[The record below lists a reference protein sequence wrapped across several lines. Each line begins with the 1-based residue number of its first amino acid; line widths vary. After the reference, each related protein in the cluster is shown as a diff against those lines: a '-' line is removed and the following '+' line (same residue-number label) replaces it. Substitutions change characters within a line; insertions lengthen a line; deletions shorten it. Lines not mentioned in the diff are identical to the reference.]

1 MTSFEEYANNILK
14 AAKIYK
20 ETFRIIQSDSKKQE
34 DTNDEI
40 QNQQDN
46 PFNINTICP
55 TLDSITNSIL
65 NGITVST
72 PTTTDI
78 LLNKTCEAINGSL
91 KAVYLVKEVSDLT
104 GLEDWKIRRYIS
116 NGILRSDAN
125 IPPCIN
131 GKTFLL
137 ISKRSLLTF
146 IELRKTEIIGTQ
158 KFKEKVEQ
166 IIKERKEFISNF
178 LSQVEIL
185 INLGE
190 NEIKQE
196 NHNKNNEENTK
207 IVSFLQLLKLER
219 EFFTKQ
225 KKKLEIEEINTTC

>member
-1 MTSFEEYANNILK
+1 M
-14 AAKIYK
+14 
-20 ETFRIIQSDSKKQE
+20 
-34 DTNDEI
+34 
-40 QNQQDN
+40 
-46 PFNINTICP
+46 
-55 TLDSITNSIL
+55 
-65 NGITVST
+65 
-72 PTTTDI
+72 
-78 LLNKTCEAINGSL
+78 
-91 KAVYLVKEVSDLT
+91 
-104 GLEDWKIRRYIS
+104 
-116 NGILRSDAN
+116 RSDAN

>member
-1 MTSFEEYANNILK
+1 MTSFEEYTNNILK

-20 ETFRIIQSDSKKQE
+20 ETFRIIQSDSRNQE

-40 QNQQDN
+40 QKQQDN
-46 PFNINTICP
+46 SSKINTICP

-65 NGITVST
+65 NGITVSN

-91 KAVYLVKEVSDLT
+91 KAGYLVKEVSDLT
-104 GLEDWKIRRYIS
+104 GIEDWKIRRYIS
-116 NGILRSDAN
+116 NGILSAN
-125 IPPCIN
+125 DEIPPCIN
-131 GKTFLL
+131 GKTFLI

-146 IELRKTEIIGTQ
+146 IELRKTEIIGTK
-158 KFKEKVEQ
+158 KFKEKIEQ

-190 NEIKQE
+190 NEIKLD
-196 NHNKNNEENTK
+196 NHNKTNEENTNT
-207 IVSFLQLLKLER
+207 VSFLQLLKLEK
-219 EFFTKQ
+219 EYFTKQ

>member
-20 ETFRIIQSDSKKQE
+20 ETFRIIQSDSKNQE

-40 QNQQDN
+40 QNQHKDPFY
-46 PFNINTICP
+46 PFNCP

-78 LLNKTCEAINGSL
+78 LLKKTCEAINGSL

-116 NGILRSDAN
+116 NGILSSDRN
-125 IPPCIN
+125 FPPCIN
-131 GKTFLL
+131 GKTLL
-137 ISKRSLLTF
+137 HISKRSLLTF
-146 IELRKTEIIGTQ
+146 IGLRKTEIIDTQ

-207 IVSFLQLLKLER
+207 IVRFLQLLKLER